1 MGGNNM
7 EKQLK
12 KVTLWT
18 TIPMA
23 VFLVITLALVPASID
38 DWKADTGIAPTMIGL
53 IISIC
58 YVAIVFI
65 SAIVLN
71 IRGNKEIGTR
81 IIRLN
86 GFNLIAFLVVFF
98 IVFIIGNAVV
108 EGAAR

>member
-1 MGGNNM
+1 M

-18 TIPMA
+18 AIPMA

-38 DWKADTGIAPTMIGL
+38 DWKADTGIAPTMFGL

-58 YVAIVFI
+58 YVVIVFI
-65 SAIVLN
+65 IAIVLN
-71 IRGNKEIGTR
+71 RRGKNEIAAR
-81 IIRLN
+81 IIRVNGLN
-86 GFNLIAFLVVFF
+86 LVAFLVVFF

-108 EGAAR
+108 GATQK